1 MLIFDLIQRELEIV
15 SVIYPRRACAS
26 GHSIVLLTSTTNCC
40 VSVYEDYLDS
50 MASYKQLGIICA
62 HVYFLILHSFI
73 SWTLILNDL

>member
-15 SVIYPRRACAS
+15 SVIYPRHAC
-26 GHSIVLLTSTTNCC
+26 GHSSVLLTSTTNCC
-40 VSVYEDYLDS
+40 VPVYEDYLDS